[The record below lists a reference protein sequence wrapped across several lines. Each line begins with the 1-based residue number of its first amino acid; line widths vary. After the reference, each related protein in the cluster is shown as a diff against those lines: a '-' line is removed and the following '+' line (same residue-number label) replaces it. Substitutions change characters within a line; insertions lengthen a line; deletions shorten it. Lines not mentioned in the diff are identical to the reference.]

1 MSRDGPPLACMRLSS
16 PSLTPVLDGE
26 HAEEG
31 ELMKVN
37 VHDPRGEELAQV
49 LTRATAALA
58 QVPSPRVDAELLA
71 AHLLHGGSRAEL
83 QRALL
88 MGEQLTPAQVA
99 EYEVLVARRA
109 CREPLQYITGR
120 APFYRLELSVGPGV
134 FVPRPETELLVEE
147 ALKVLSARADTAPGW
162 SRVVDL
168 CTGSGAI
175 AAAIKSELPA
185 AQVFAVELSEDAIP
199 YARKNL
205 EPLGVHLVQG
215 DALTALTE
223 LIGTFDVVLSNPPY
237 IPPANVPVDP
247 EAALHDPDM
256 ALYGGG
262 ADGMQMP
269 AAIAARAYEL
279 LTPGGF
285 FMMEHDDTQ
294 EEAVAELLAR
304 VGFERCYPVRDLNGR
319 PRHSA
324 GYKPAAAGS

>member
-1 MSRDGPPLACMRLSS
+1 
-16 PSLTPVLDGE
+16 
-26 HAEEG
+26 
-31 ELMKVN
+31 MKVN

-71 AHLLHGGSRAEL
+71 AHLLYDGSRSRL
-83 QRALL
+83 QHAAL
-88 MGEQLTPAQVA
+88 MGERLTPDQVA
-99 EYEVLVARRA
+99 EYEALVARRA
-109 CREPLQYITGR
+109 SREPLQHITGS

-147 ALKVLSARADTAPGW
+147 ALGVLRLTEKTNAP
-162 SRVVDL
+162 RVVDL

-175 AAAIKSELPA
+175 AAAVKSELPN
-185 AQVFAVELSEDAIP
+185 AQVFAVELSEEAIP

-223 LIGTFDVVLSNPPY
+223 QAGTYDAVLSNPPY
-237 IPPANVPVDP
+237 IPSANVPADP
-247 EAALHDPDM
+247 EAALHDPEM

-269 AAIAARAYEL
+269 TAIAARAYEL
-279 LTPGGF
+279 LAPGGF

-319 PRHSA
+319 SRHSA

>member
-1 MSRDGPPLACMRLSS
+1 
-16 PSLTPVLDGE
+16 
-26 HAEEG
+26 
-31 ELMKVN
+31 MKVN

-49 LTRATAALA
+49 LVRATAALA

-71 AHLLHGGSRAEL
+71 AHLLYGGSRSRL
-83 QRALL
+83 QHAAL
-88 MGEQLTPAQVA
+88 MGERLAPAQVA
-99 EYEVLVARRA
+99 EYETLVARRA
-109 CREPLQYITGR
+109 AREPLQHITGR
-120 APFYRLELSVGPGV
+120 APFHHLELSVGPGV

-147 ALKVLSARADTAPGW
+147 ALKVLSARAESATGQL
-162 SRVVDL
+162 RIVDL

-175 AAAIKSELPA
+175 AAAVKSELPN
-185 AQVFAVELSEDAIP
+185 AQVFAVELSEEAIP

-223 LIGTFDVVLSNPPY
+223 QAGRFDAVLSNPPY
-237 IPPANVPVDP
+237 IPPANVPADP

-269 AAIAARAYEL
+269 SAIAARAYEL
-279 LTPGGF
+279 LAPGGF

-319 PRHSA
+319 SRHST

>member
-1 MSRDGPPLACMRLSS
+1 
-16 PSLTPVLDGE
+16 
-26 HAEEG
+26 
-31 ELMKVN
+31 MKVN

-49 LTRATAALA
+49 LVRATAALA

-88 MGEQLTPAQVA
+88 MGERLTPAQVA
-99 EYEVLVARRA
+99 EYEALVARRA
-109 CREPLQYITGR
+109 RREPLQHITGR
-120 APFYRLELSVGPGV
+120 APFHHLELSVGPGV

-147 ALKVLSARADTAPGW
+147 ALGVLRLTEKTNAP
-162 SRVVDL
+162 RVVDL
-168 CTGSGAI
+168 CAGSGAI
-175 AAAIKSELPA
+175 AAAIKSELPN
-185 AQVFAVELSEDAIP
+185 AQVFAVELSEEAIP

-223 LIGTFDVVLSNPPY
+223 LAGTIDAVLSNPPY
-237 IPPANVPVDP
+237 IPPANVPADP

-262 ADGMQMP
+262 EDGMQMP
-269 AAIAARAYEL
+269 TAIAARAYEL
-279 LTPGGF
+279 LAPGGF

-304 VGFERCYPVRDLNGR
+304 VGFERCYPVRDLNNR
-319 PRHSA
+319 PRHSV
-324 GYKPAAAGS
+324 GYKPRPLEPLD

>member
-1 MSRDGPPLACMRLSS
+1 
-16 PSLTPVLDGE
+16 
-26 HAEEG
+26 
-31 ELMKVN
+31 MKVN

-49 LTRATAALA
+49 LVRATAALA

-71 AHLLHGGSRAEL
+71 AHLLHDGSRSRL
-83 QRALL
+83 QHAAL
-88 MGEQLTPAQVA
+88 MGERLTPAQVA
-99 EYEVLVARRA
+99 EYEALVARRA
-109 CREPLQYITGR
+109 AREPLQHITGR
-120 APFYRLELSVGPGV
+120 APFHHLELSVGPGV

-147 ALKVLSARADTAPGW
+147 ALGVLRLTEKTNAP
-162 SRVVDL
+162 RVVDL

-175 AAAIKSELPA
+175 AAAVKSELPN
-185 AQVFAVELSEDAIP
+185 AQVFAVELSEEAIP

-205 EPLGVHLVQG
+205 ESLGVHLVQG

-223 LIGTFDVVLSNPPY
+223 LAGRFDAVLSNPPY
-237 IPPANVPVDP
+237 IPSANVPADP
-247 EAALHDPDM
+247 EAALHDPEM

-269 AAIAARAYEL
+269 SAIAARAYEL
-279 LTPGGF
+279 LAPGGF

>member
-1 MSRDGPPLACMRLSS
+1 
-16 PSLTPVLDGE
+16 
-26 HAEEG
+26 
-31 ELMKVN
+31 MKVN

-49 LTRATAALA
+49 LVRATAALA

-71 AHLLHGGSRAEL
+71 AHLLYGGSRSRL
-83 QRALL
+83 QHAAL
-88 MGEQLTPAQVA
+88 MGERLTPAQVA
-99 EYEVLVARRA
+99 EYEALVARRA
-109 CREPLQYITGR
+109 AREPLQHITGR
-120 APFYRLELSVGPGV
+120 APF
-134 FVPRPETELLVEE
+134 EE
-147 ALKVLSARADTAPGW
+147 ALKVLSARAESATGQL
-162 SRVVDL
+162 RIVDL

-175 AAAIKSELPA
+175 AAAVKSELPN
-185 AQVFAVELSEDAIP
+185 AQVFAVELSEEAIP

-205 EPLGVHLVQG
+205 ESLGVHLVQG

-223 LIGTFDVVLSNPPY
+223 LAGRFDAVLSNPPY
-237 IPPANVPVDP
+237 IPPANVPAAP
-247 EAALHDPDM
+247 EAALHDPEM

-262 ADGMQMP
+262 ADGMKMP
-269 AAIAARAYEL
+269 SAIAARAYEL
-279 LTPGGF
+279 LAPGGF

>member
-1 MSRDGPPLACMRLSS
+1 
-16 PSLTPVLDGE
+16 
-26 HAEEG
+26 
-31 ELMKVN
+31 MKVN

-49 LTRATAALA
+49 LAHATAALA

-88 MGEQLTPAQVA
+88 MGERLTPAQVA
-99 EYEVLVARRA
+99 EYEALVARRA
-109 CREPLQYITGR
+109 RREPLQHITGR
-120 APFYRLELSVGPGV
+120 APFHHLELSVGPGV

-147 ALKVLSARADTAPGW
+147 SLKVLSARAESATGQL
-162 SRVVDL
+162 RIVDL

-175 AAAIKSELPA
+175 AAAVKSELPN
-185 AQVFAVELSEDAIP
+185 AQVFAVELSEEAIP

-215 DALTALTE
+215 DALTALPE
-223 LIGTFDVVLSNPPY
+223 LVGTFDAVLSNPPY
-237 IPPANVPVDP
+237 IPSANVPADP
-247 EAALHDPDM
+247 EAALHDPEM

-269 AAIAARAYEL
+269 TAIAARAYEL
-279 LTPGGF
+279 LAPGGF

-294 EEAVAELLAR
+294 EGAVAELLAR

-319 PRHSA
+319 SRHSA

>member
-1 MSRDGPPLACMRLSS
+1 
-16 PSLTPVLDGE
+16 
-26 HAEEG
+26 
-31 ELMKVN
+31 MKVN

-71 AHLLHGGSRAEL
+71 AHLLYDGSRSRL
-83 QRALL
+83 QHAAL
-88 MGEQLTPAQVA
+88 MGERLTPDQVA
-99 EYEVLVARRA
+99 EYEALVTRRA
-109 CREPLQYITGR
+109 SREPLQHITGR
-120 APFYRLELSVGPGV
+120 APFHHLELSVGPGV

-147 ALKVLSARADTAPGW
+147 ALKVLSARAESATGQL
-162 SRVVDL
+162 RIVDL
-168 CTGSGAI
+168 CAGSGAI
-175 AAAIKSELPA
+175 AAAVKSELPN
-185 AQVFAVELSEDAIP
+185 AQVFAVELSEEAIP

-205 EPLGVHLVQG
+205 ESLGVHLVQG

-223 LIGTFDVVLSNPPY
+223 LAGRFDAVLSNPPY
-237 IPPANVPVDP
+237 IPSANVPADP

-262 ADGMQMP
+262 EDGMQMP
-269 AAIAARAYEL
+269 TAIAARAYEL
-279 LTPGGF
+279 LAPGGF

-319 PRHSA
+319 PRHST
-324 GYKPAAAGS
+324 GYKPAAGS

>member
-1 MSRDGPPLACMRLSS
+1 
-16 PSLTPVLDGE
+16 
-26 HAEEG
+26 
-31 ELMKVN
+31 MKVN

-49 LTRATAALA
+49 LVRATAALA

-71 AHLLHGGSRAEL
+71 AHLLHGGSRSRL
-83 QRALL
+83 QHAAL
-88 MGEQLTPAQVA
+88 MGERLTPDQVA
-99 EYEVLVARRA
+99 EYEALVARRA
-109 CREPLQYITGR
+109 SREPLQHITGS

-147 ALKVLSARADTAPGW
+147 ALKVLSARAKSASGTASATGAL
-162 SRVVDL
+162 RIVDL
-168 CTGSGAI
+168 CAGSGAI
-175 AAAIKSELPA
+175 AAAVKSELPN
-185 AQVFAVELSEDAIP
+185 AQVFAVELSEEAIP

-223 LIGTFDVVLSNPPY
+223 QAGRFDAVLSNPPY
-237 IPPANVPVDP
+237 IPSANVPADP

-262 ADGMQMP
+262 EDGMQMP
-269 AAIAARAYEL
+269 TAIAARAYEL
-279 LTPGGF
+279 LAPGGF

-294 EEAVAELLAR
+294 EGAVAELLAR

-319 PRHSA
+319 SRHSA

>member
-1 MSRDGPPLACMRLSS
+1 
-16 PSLTPVLDGE
+16 
-26 HAEEG
+26 
-31 ELMKVN
+31 MKVN

-49 LTRATAALA
+49 LVRATAALA

-88 MGEQLTPAQVA
+88 MGEWLTPDQVA
-99 EYEVLVARRA
+99 EYEALVARRA
-109 CREPLQYITGR
+109 SREPLQHITGC

-147 ALKVLSARADTAPGW
+147 ALGVLRLTEKTNAP
-162 SRVVDL
+162 RVVDL

-175 AAAIKSELPA
+175 AAAVKSELPN
-185 AQVFAVELSEDAIP
+185 AQVFAVELSEEAIP

-223 LIGTFDVVLSNPPY
+223 QAGRFDAVLSNPPY
-237 IPPANVPVDP
+237 IPPANVPADP
-247 EAALHDPDM
+247 EAALHDPEM

-262 ADGMQMP
+262 EDGMQMP
-269 AAIAARAYEL
+269 TAIAARAYEL
-279 LTPGGF
+279 LAPGGF

-294 EEAVAELLAR
+294 EGAVAELLAR

-319 PRHSA
+319 SRHSA

>member
-1 MSRDGPPLACMRLSS
+1 
-16 PSLTPVLDGE
+16 
-26 HAEEG
+26 
-31 ELMKVN
+31 MKVN
-37 VHDPRGEELAQV
+37 VHDPRGEELPQV
-49 LTRATAALA
+49 LTHATAALA

-71 AHLLHGGSRAEL
+71 AHLLYGGSRSRL
-83 QRALL
+83 QHAAL
-88 MGEQLTPAQVA
+88 MGERLTPDQVA
-99 EYEVLVARRA
+99 EYEALVARRA
-109 CREPLQYITGR
+109 SREPLQHITGC

-147 ALKVLSARADTAPGW
+147 ALKVLSARAKSASGTASATGAP
-162 SRVVDL
+162 RVVDL

-175 AAAIKSELPA
+175 AAAVKSELPN
-185 AQVFAVELSEDAIP
+185 AQVFAVELSEEAIP
-199 YARKNL
+199 YTRKNL

-223 LIGTFDVVLSNPPY
+223 QAGRFDAVLSNPPY
-237 IPPANVPVDP
+237 IPSANVPADP

-262 ADGMQMP
+262 EDGMQMP
-269 AAIAARAYEL
+269 SAIAARAYEL
-279 LTPGGF
+279 LAPGGF

-294 EEAVAELLAR
+294 EGAVAELLAR

-319 PRHSA
+319 SRHSA

>member
-1 MSRDGPPLACMRLSS
+1 
-16 PSLTPVLDGE
+16 
-26 HAEEG
+26 
-31 ELMKVN
+31 MKVN

-49 LTRATAALA
+49 LVRATAALA

-71 AHLLHGGSRAEL
+71 AHLLYDGSRSRL
-83 QRALL
+83 QHAAL
-88 MGEQLTPAQVA
+88 MGERLTPAQVA
-99 EYEVLVARRA
+99 EYEALVARRA
-109 CREPLQYITGR
+109 AREPLQHITGR
-120 APFYRLELSVGPGV
+120 APFHHLELSVGPGV

-147 ALKVLSARADTAPGW
+147 ALKVLSARAESATGQL
-162 SRVVDL
+162 RIVDL

-175 AAAIKSELPA
+175 AAVVKSELPN
-185 AQVFAVELSEDAIP
+185 AQVFAVELSEEAIP

-205 EPLGVHLVQG
+205 ESLGVHLVQG

-223 LIGTFDVVLSNPPY
+223 LAGRFDAVLSNPPY
-237 IPPANVPVDP
+237 IPSANVPADP
-247 EAALHDPDM
+247 EAALHDPEM
-256 ALYGGG
+256 ALYGRG

-269 AAIAARAYEL
+269 SAIAARAYEL
-279 LTPGGF
+279 LAPGGF

>member
-1 MSRDGPPLACMRLSS
+1 M
-16 PSLTPVLDGE
+16 T
-26 HAEEG
+26 
-31 ELMKVN
+31 VN

-88 MGEQLTPAQVA
+88 MGERLTPAQVA

-109 CREPLQYITGR
+109 CREPLQHITGS

-147 ALKVLSARADTAPGW
+147 ALKVLAARADTASGGL
-162 SRVVDL
+162 RIVDL

-223 LIGTFDVVLSNPPY
+223 LVGTFDAVLSNPPY
-237 IPPANVPVDP
+237 IPPANVPADP

-294 EEAVAELLAR
+294 EEAVAELLAC

>member
-1 MSRDGPPLACMRLSS
+1 
-16 PSLTPVLDGE
+16 
-26 HAEEG
+26 
-31 ELMKVN
+31 MKVN

-49 LTRATAALA
+49 LVRATAALT

-71 AHLLHGGSRAEL
+71 AHLLYGGSRSRL
-83 QRALL
+83 QHAAL
-88 MGEQLTPAQVA
+88 MGERLTPAQVA
-99 EYEVLVARRA
+99 EYEALVARRA
-109 CREPLQYITGR
+109 AREPLQHITGR
-120 APFYRLELSVGPGV
+120 APFHHLELSVGPGV

-147 ALKVLSARADTAPGW
+147 ALGVLRLTEKTNAP
-162 SRVVDL
+162 RVVDL

-175 AAAIKSELPA
+175 AAAVKSELPN
-185 AQVFAVELSEDAIP
+185 AQVFAVELSEEAIP

-215 DALTALTE
+215 DALTALPE
-223 LIGTFDVVLSNPPY
+223 LAGTIDAVLSNPPY
-237 IPPANVPVDP
+237 IPPGNVPADP

-269 AAIAARAYEL
+269 SAIAARTFEL
-279 LTPGGF
+279 LAPGGF

>member
-1 MSRDGPPLACMRLSS
+1 
-16 PSLTPVLDGE
+16 
-26 HAEEG
+26 
-31 ELMKVN
+31 MKVN
-37 VHDPRGEELAQV
+37 AHDPRGEELAQV

-88 MGEQLTPAQVA
+88 MGERLTPAQVA

-109 CREPLQYITGR
+109 RREPLQYITGR

-147 ALKVLSARADTAPGW
+147 ALKVLAARTDTAPGG

-185 AQVFAVELSEDAIP
+185 AQVFAVEFSEDAIP

-223 LIGTFDVVLSNPPY
+223 LVGTFDAVLSNPPY
-237 IPPANVPVDP
+237 IPPANVPADP

-294 EEAVAELLAR
+294 EEAVAELLAC

>member
-1 MSRDGPPLACMRLSS
+1 
-16 PSLTPVLDGE
+16 
-26 HAEEG
+26 
-31 ELMKVN
+31 MKVN

-49 LTRATAALA
+49 LVRATAALA

-71 AHLLHGGSRAEL
+71 AHLLYGGSRSRL
-83 QRALL
+83 QHAAL
-88 MGEQLTPAQVA
+88 MGERLAPAQVA
-99 EYEVLVARRA
+99 EYEALVARRA
-109 CREPLQYITGR
+109 AREPLQHITGR
-120 APFYRLELSVGPGV
+120 APFHHLELSVGPGV

-147 ALKVLSARADTAPGW
+147 ALKVLSARAESATGQL
-162 SRVVDL
+162 RIVDL

-175 AAAIKSELPA
+175 AAAVKSELPN
-185 AQVFAVELSEDAIP
+185 AQVFAVELSEEAIP

-223 LIGTFDVVLSNPPY
+223 LAGRFDAVLSNPPY
-237 IPPANVPVDP
+237 IPPGNVPADP
-247 EAALHDPDM
+247 EAALHDPEM

-269 AAIAARAYEL
+269 SAIAARAYEL
-279 LTPGGF
+279 LAPGGF

-319 PRHSA
+319 SRHSA

>member
-1 MSRDGPPLACMRLSS
+1 
-16 PSLTPVLDGE
+16 
-26 HAEEG
+26 
-31 ELMKVN
+31 MKVN

-58 QVPSPRVDAELLA
+58 QVPSPRVDAELLV
-71 AHLLHGGSRAEL
+71 AHLLYDGSRSRL
-83 QRALL
+83 QHAAL
-88 MGEQLTPAQVA
+88 MGERLTPDQVA
-99 EYEVLVARRA
+99 EYEALVARRA
-109 CREPLQYITGR
+109 RREPLQHITGS

-147 ALKVLSARADTAPGW
+147 ALKVLSARAKSASGTASATGAP
-162 SRVVDL
+162 RVVDL

-175 AAAIKSELPA
+175 AAAVKSELPN
-185 AQVFAVELSEDAIP
+185 AQVFAVELSEEAIP
-199 YARKNL
+199 YTRKNL

-223 LIGTFDVVLSNPPY
+223 QAGRFDAVLSNPPY
-237 IPPANVPVDP
+237 IPSANVPADP

-262 ADGMQMP
+262 EDGMQMP
-269 AAIAARAYEL
+269 SAIAARAYEL
-279 LTPGGF
+279 LAPGGF

-294 EEAVAELLAR
+294 EGAVAELLAR

-319 PRHSA
+319 SRHSA

>member
-1 MSRDGPPLACMRLSS
+1 
-16 PSLTPVLDGE
+16 
-26 HAEEG
+26 
-31 ELMKVN
+31 MKVN

-49 LTRATAALA
+49 LVRATAALA

-71 AHLLHGGSRAEL
+71 AHLLHDGSRSRL
-83 QRALL
+83 QHAAL
-88 MGEQLTPAQVA
+88 MGERLTPAQVA
-99 EYEVLVARRA
+99 EYEALVARRA
-109 CREPLQYITGR
+109 SREPLQHITGC

-147 ALKVLSARADTAPGW
+147 ALGVLRLTEKTNAP
-162 SRVVDL
+162 RVVDL

-175 AAAIKSELPA
+175 AAAVKSELPN
-185 AQVFAVELSEDAIP
+185 AQVFAVELSEEAIP

-223 LIGTFDVVLSNPPY
+223 LVGRFDVVLSNPPY
-237 IPPANVPVDP
+237 IPPGNVPADP

-269 AAIAARAYEL
+269 SAIAARAYEL
-279 LTPGGF
+279 LAPGGF

-294 EEAVAELLAR
+294 EGAVAELLAR

-319 PRHSA
+319 ARHSA

>member
-1 MSRDGPPLACMRLSS
+1 
-16 PSLTPVLDGE
+16 
-26 HAEEG
+26 
-31 ELMKVN
+31 MKVN

-49 LTRATAALA
+49 LVRATAALA

-71 AHLLHGGSRAEL
+71 AHLLHDGSRSRL
-83 QRALL
+83 QHAAL
-88 MGEQLTPAQVA
+88 MGERLTPAQVA
-99 EYEVLVARRA
+99 EYEALVARRVS
-109 CREPLQYITGR
+109 REPLQHITGC

-147 ALKVLSARADTAPGW
+147 ALGVLRLTEKTNAP
-162 SRVVDL
+162 RVVDL

-175 AAAIKSELPA
+175 AAAVKSELSN
-185 AQVFAVELSEDAIP
+185 AQVFAVELSEEAIP
-199 YARKNL
+199 YTRKNL

-223 LIGTFDVVLSNPPY
+223 QAGRFDAVLSNPPY
-237 IPPANVPVDP
+237 IPPANVPADP

-269 AAIAARAYEL
+269 SAIAARAYEL
-279 LTPGGF
+279 LAPGGF

-294 EEAVAELLAR
+294 EGAVAELLAR

-324 GYKPAAAGS
+324 GYKPATAGS

>member
-1 MSRDGPPLACMRLSS
+1 
-16 PSLTPVLDGE
+16 
-26 HAEEG
+26 
-31 ELMKVN
+31 MKVN

-88 MGEQLTPAQVA
+88 MGERLTPAQVA

-109 CREPLQYITGR
+109 RREPLQYITGR

-147 ALKVLSARADTAPGW
+147 ALKVLSARADTAPGG

-223 LIGTFDVVLSNPPY
+223 LIGTFDAVLSNPPY
-237 IPPANVPVDP
+237 IPPANVPADP

>member
-1 MSRDGPPLACMRLSS
+1 
-16 PSLTPVLDGE
+16 
-26 HAEEG
+26 
-31 ELMKVN
+31 MKVN

-88 MGEQLTPAQVA
+88 MGERLTPAQVA

-109 CREPLQYITGR
+109 RREPLQHITGR

-147 ALKVLSARADTAPGW
+147 ALKVLSARADTAPGG

-223 LIGTFDVVLSNPPY
+223 LVGTFDVVLSNPPY
-237 IPPANVPVDP
+237 IPPANVPADP

-319 PRHSA
+319 PRHSS